1 MRTAAAVYRELIP
14 DRRTDGELLA
24 AFISERSEPAFIE
37 LVRRHGPLVWGAC
50 RRLLPDPADAE
61 DAFQAAFLVLVRR
74 AHQAARNG
82 SVGPWLHR
90 VAVWTARNA
99 RRKNARRLARQHA
112 LVEDAPLLAPDG
124 DLRADIDGALLAL
137 PARYRDPIILCH
149 LQGYSRREAAERLGC
164 AEGTLSAWLNR
175 GLAKLRTRLRD
186 FDPTKVLPVLAA
198 GAVPAALAASTARA
212 AAVSTVAAVT
222 VTPAVSSIVEGVLQM
237 LWMKKATAASFALCA
252 VFAMGVG
259 VGLGTRPSYTG
270 AVAQDGDP
278 VTGVAVAPSNDPKPK
293 PNAQPNPKANP
304 QPKPSSPDDLAVIEA
319 QARRAEAEL
328 RRLAELRKQ
337 IDSEIAP
344 TTAELE
350 ALQRYIA
357 RAKAAGHVDDHAALE
372 KVIREKETQYKN
384 ALVGAEAALKKVELY
399 KAQQGADPKGLADDK
414 LAIERFQKSA
424 EAKAAELKELKEKL
438 GKLSKIERPDVAKEL
453 KALKDD
459 ELALQNK
466 LKLANDLKLKE
477 EKLGVQKGAEKTVAV
492 KEIAALENM
501 IRAKEAQHQAFLT
514 AAKAA
519 SDRLAEMQKRLEEFQ
534 KEGLKSIDPKDPKTR
549 ERVVEKSREYATE
562 LERVIQSVQSLEEI
576 TRTSAAELK
585 SLKDQLAKLKSA
597 KPTQEPRTEKEIKEA
612 KEKLQERNRDKELK
626 DKEINQDKA
635 LAEIQAQLERLVA
648 EKQRLVA
655 QSKVTEKQIADA
667 EAALREYQRKTQLML
682 AEKMLAEK
690 RVAEAS
696 RKTITSG
703 GGYIELTIAGKAGA
717 FEFTIT
723 EVPAGDGKARGL
735 QAKYGPVTTRDPAA
749 LAVLLARAKK
759 DAGGPQE
766 VRVIAQP
773 QTVLGAGPVA
783 ALEACDK
790 AGYKTVKFTG
800 YVFGGGFATELK
812 SDQKGEVRGYKRL
825 DGTEV
830 RPKELAEEIQEGLR
844 RL

>member
-1 MRTAAAVYRELIP
+1 MRTVAAVYRELIP

-74 AHQAARNG
+74 AHQAARG
-82 SVGPWLHR
+82 GAVGPWLHR

-112 LVEDAPLLAPDG
+112 LTEDAPRFVPDT

-222 VTPAVSSIVEGVLQM
+222 VTPAVSSIVEGVLHM
-237 LWMKKATAASFALCA
+237 LWIKKATAASFAMCA

-278 VTGVAVAPSNDPKPK
+278 VTGVAFKTQNDLKSKPNPQPSPK
-293 PNAQPNPKANP
+293 PNPQPNPSAE
-304 QPKPSSPDDLAVIEA
+304 LTAIEA
-319 QARRAEAEL
+319 QIRRAEAEL
-328 RRLAELRKQ
+328 QRLAELRKRTEMEEAYRWFLGRMSTEKPAVGLA
-337 IDSEIAP
+337 DEI
-344 TTAELE
+344 
-350 ALQRYIA
+350 
-357 RAKAAGHVDDHAALE
+357 AALE
-372 KVIREKETQYKN
+372 KAIREKEEQYRN
-384 ALVGAEAALKKVELY
+384 ALVGAAAAKAKADLT
-399 KAQQGADPKGLADDK
+399 KAQPGADPKDVAEDTQIL
-414 LAIERFQKSA
+414 ERFQKNA
-424 EAKAAELKELKEKL
+424 DDAKAAELKLKALKEEIAKQ
-438 GKLSKIERPDVAKEL
+438 SKNEKPDLTKEL
-453 KALKDD
+453 KALKD
-459 ELALQNK
+459 EEHALQNK
-466 LKLANDLKLKE
+466 LKLATDLKLKE
-477 EKLGVQKGAEKTVAV
+477 EKLGVQKSTEKPAAAA
-492 KEIAALENM
+492 KEVAALEEG
-501 IRAKEAQHQAFLT
+501 IRAKEAQHQAFLVAIEAT
-514 AAKAA
+514 SAQV
-519 SDRLAEMQKRLEEFQ
+519 AEAQKRLE
-534 KEGLKSIDPKDPKTR
+534 GLKATGGANAESKAREHAKD
-549 ERVVEKSREYATE
+549 
-562 LERVIQSVQSLEEI
+562 LERAIQIVQRLQEVADK
-576 TRTSAAELK
+576 SAAELK

-597 KPTQEPRTEKEIKEA
+597 KPAQEQRTEKELKEV
-612 KEKLQERNRDKELK
+612 KEKLQERNKDKELK
-626 DKEINQDKA
+626 EKIQDRNKDKEPKVKEANQDKA
-635 LAEIQAQLERLVA
+635 LAEIQAQLDRLVA
-648 EKQRLVA
+648 EKQRLLV
-655 QSKVTEKQIADA
+655 QSKLYEKQIADA
-667 EAALREYQRKTQLML
+667 EAALRDHQRKAQAML
-682 AEKMLAEK
+682 AEKK
-690 RVAEAS
+690 AEAA
-696 RKTITSG
+696 KKAIAGG
-703 GGYIELTIAGKAGA
+703 GGYLELTVVSKAGA

-735 QAKYGPVTTRDPAA
+735 QAKFGPVTTRDPAA
-749 LAVLLARAKK
+749 LALLLARAKK
-759 DAGGPQE
+759 DSAGPQE
-766 VRVIAQP
+766 VRVIVQP

-790 AGYKTVKFTG
+790 AGYKTVKYTG

-812 SDQKGEVRGYKRL
+812 PDQKGDVRGYKRY

-830 RPKELAEEIQEGLR
+830 RPKELAEEITEGLR

>member
-1 MRTAAAVYRELIP
+1 M
-14 DRRTDGELLA
+14 
-24 AFISERSEPAFIE
+24 
-37 LVRRHGPLVWGAC
+37 
-50 RRLLPDPADAE
+50 
-61 DAFQAAFLVLVRR
+61 
-74 AHQAARNG
+74 
-82 SVGPWLHR
+82 
-90 VAVWTARNA
+90 
-99 RRKNARRLARQHA
+99 K
-112 LVEDAPLLAPDG
+112 DAPLFAPDG

-304 QPKPSSPDDLAVIEA
+304 QPKPNPSSPDDLAAIEA

-357 RAKAAGHVDDHAALE
+357 RAKAAGHADEHGALE
-372 KVIREKETQYKN
+372 KMIREKEAQYKN
-384 ALVGAEAALKKVELY
+384 AIVGAEAALKKAELY
-399 KAQQGADPKGLADDK
+399 KGQQGADPKALAEDK
-414 LAIERFQKSA
+414 QAVERFQKNA

-438 GKLSKIERPDVAKEL
+438 GKLSKIEKPDFTKEL

-466 LKLANDLKLKE
+466 LKLATDLKLKE
-477 EKLGVQKGAEKTVAV
+477 EKLGVQKGAEKTVAA

-534 KEGLKSIDPKDPKTR
+534 KEGLKSFDPKDPKTR

-612 KEKLQERNRDKELK
+612 KEKLQERNRDKGLK

-667 EAALREYQRKTQLML
+667 EAALRDYQRKTQM
-682 AEKMLAEK
+682 MLAEK
-690 RVAEAS
+690 RAAEAS
-696 RKTITSG
+696 RKTVTSG

-812 SDQKGEVRGYKRL
+812 ADQKGEVRGYKRL

>member
-82 SVGPWLHR
+82 AVGPWLHR

-112 LVEDAPLLAPDG
+112 LVEDAPLFAPDG

-278 VTGVAVAPSNDPKPK
+278 VIGVAVSPQNDPKPK

-304 QPKPSSPDDLAVIEA
+304 QPKPSPAETLAAIEKQA
-319 QARRAEAEL
+319 QAAQAEL
-328 RRLAELRKQ
+328 QRLIELRKQ
-337 IDSEIAP
+337 IDSEISP

-357 RAKAAGHVDDHAALE
+357 RAKGREKPDEHAALE
-372 KVIREKETQYKN
+372 KMIREKEAQHRN
-384 ALVGAEAALKKVELY
+384 ALVGVEAATKKAEHY
-399 KAQQGADPKGLADDK
+399 KAQQGVDPKALAEDK
-414 LAIERFQKSA
+414 QAVERFQKNA

-438 GKLSKIERPDVAKEL
+438 GKLSKIEKPDVAKEL
-453 KALKDD
+453 KALKDE

-466 LKLANDLKLKE
+466 LKLATDLKLKE
-477 EKLGVQKGAEKTVAV
+477 EKLGVQKGAEKLAAANDTVA
-492 KEIAALENM
+492 LESM

-514 AAKAA
+514 A
-519 SDRLAEMQKRLEEFQ
+519 
-534 KEGLKSIDPKDPKTR
+534 LKSLGNSKLSDPNEAMALKG
-549 ERVVEKSREYATE
+549 VVEQLQKSADA
-562 LERVIQSVQSLEEI
+562 
-576 TRTSAAELK
+576 SAAELK
-585 SLKDQLAKLKSA
+585 SLKDQLAKLKGA
-597 KPTQEPRTEKEIKEA
+597 KPAQEQRTEKEIKEA
-612 KEKLQERNRDKELK
+612 KEKLQERNRDKELKEKDKELKEKLQERNRDKELK

-655 QSKVTEKQIADA
+655 QSKATEKQIADA

-696 RKTITSG
+696 RKIVTGG

-723 EVPAGDGKARGL
+723 EVPAGDSKARRL
-735 QAKYGPVTTRDPAA
+735 QAKFGPVSTRDPAA

-759 DAGGPQE
+759 DSGGPQE

-812 SDQKGEVRGYKRL
+812 SDQKGEVRGYKRY

>member
-112 LVEDAPLLAPDG
+112 LVEDAPLFAPDG

-304 QPKPSSPDDLAVIEA
+304 QPKPNPLSPDDLAAIEA

-337 IDSEIAP
+337 TETEIAAA
-344 TTAELE
+344 TAELQ
-350 ALQRYIA
+350 ALKRYLDRVKGTEKSGA
-357 RAKAAGHVDDHAALE
+357 RTADEIVALE
-372 KVIREKETQYKN
+372 KVIREKEALLKGGGLRDIDVANLIEKKLALDQLQKN
-384 ALVGAEAALKKVELY
+384 VGAKAEDLKALREEIAKLDRAENFQDH
-399 KAQQGADPKGLADDK
+399 KALREEIARQP
-414 LAIERFQKSA
+414 
-424 EAKAAELKELKEKL
+424 
-438 GKLSKIERPDVAKEL
+438 KIEKPDVAKEL

-466 LKLANDLKLKE
+466 LKLATDLKLKE
-477 EKLGVQKGAEKTVAV
+477 EKLGALLHAEKTVAA
-492 KEIAALENM
+492 KEIAALEEAT
-501 IRAKEAQHQAFLT
+501 RAKEAQHQALLT
-514 AAKAA
+514 A
-519 SDRLAEMQKRLEEFQ
+519 
-534 KEGLKSIDPKDPKTR
+534 LKSLGNSKLADPNEATALKGVI
-549 ERVVEKSREYATE
+549 EQLQKSAD
-562 LERVIQSVQSLEEI
+562 
-576 TRTSAAELK
+576 TSAAELK

-597 KPTQEPRTEKEIKEA
+597 KPIQEQRTEKEAKEV
-612 KEKLQERNRDKELK
+612 KEKLQERNKDKELKEKIQERNKDKELK
-626 DKEINQDKA
+626 DKEIDQNKA

-655 QSKVTEKQIADA
+655 QSKATEKQIADA

-696 RKTITSG
+696 RKTITS